1 MNLFEES
8 YSKLSESSNS
18 FMKGNSMNQRS
29 ISSVGFSLK
38 WRMYLVIISLPL
50 IYLIFISILGS
61 LGVPWEFYMLI
72 AGGMFLFQYFQS
84 TKLVLKSIGAKEVTE
99 DEEPELHRIIE
110 RLSLAASIPKPKVAV
125 SNTDV
130 PNAFAAGRDVNHSVI
145 CVTEGLRKRLD
156 PLELEGVI
164 GHEVMHIVNR
174 DVSVMTFANFFAM
187 AAATLM
193 SMFMWASIFGSFGGR
208 NRSQGGMA
216 FMIAYAVSVLVYFL
230 CTILMCTLSRY
241 REYAADRG
249 GSILT
254 GDPSKLASALQ
265 KISSYISTVSSKDL
279 RKMETANALFI
290 ISALK
295 GESLAGLFASHP
307 PLDKR
312 VQKLQDLKVQMS
324 GTTSISWKKY
334 TGEK

>member
-110 RLSLAASIPKPKVAV
+110 RLSLAASIPKVLYMSKVI
-125 SNTDV
+125 
-130 PNAFAAGRDVNHSVI
+130 PY
-145 CVTEGLRKRLD
+145 L
-156 PLELEGVI
+156 
-164 GHEVMHIVNR
+164 
-174 DVSVMTFANFFAM
+174 
-187 AAATLM
+187 
-193 SMFMWASIFGSFGGR
+193 
-208 NRSQGGMA
+208 
-216 FMIAYAVSVLVYFL
+216 
-230 CTILMCTLSRY
+230 
-241 REYAADRG
+241 
-249 GSILT
+249 
-254 GDPSKLASALQ
+254 
-265 KISSYISTVSSKDL
+265 
-279 RKMETANALFI
+279 
-290 ISALK
+290 
-295 GESLAGLFASHP
+295 
-307 PLDKR
+307 
-312 VQKLQDLKVQMS
+312 
-324 GTTSISWKKY
+324 
-334 TGEK
+334 